1 MNIKN
6 PLATYVRIET
16 LRRELRWAHAKFIL
30 MQRRPK
36 AVWEKKS
43 CYTTG
48 LSKGNC
54 IVVCELKEDN
64 KSAAIMHRIL
74 AWEKGFSLSP
84 FLFSPSP
91 LGSNMRDMTMGCVQD
106 TFLDAQFQIFYFT
119 LFFCWQTK
127 VSRRN
132 AWYEIRIIRLPDGGK
147 KRTGF
152 VWWDS
157 KGSKPS
163 RRLLVPI
170 GREVGLG
177 HFDMN
182 KFIFILRLFL
192 AEICLLFLFLPT

>member
-1 MNIKN
+1 MAKGLFPDKSSPKTRRLRFFFSGMRRTGKVKEMFLCPFHEYKKPSCDVCTYRNTETRTSLGPCQIY
-6 PLATYVRIET
+6 PDATKT
-16 LRRELRWAHAKFIL
+16 QGCLG
-30 MQRRPK
+30 
-36 AVWEKKS
+36 KKS

-132 AWYEIRIIRLPDGGK
+132 A
-147 KRTGF
+147 
-152 VWWDS
+152 
-157 KGSKPS
+157 
-163 RRLLVPI
+163 
-170 GREVGLG
+170 
-177 HFDMN
+177 
-182 KFIFILRLFL
+182 
-192 AEICLLFLFLPT
+192 